1 VTRFQTDRVQ
11 KRRFGVSTRLYQRQ
25 RLGRDQLLEI
35 AAHRFEA
42 VELVAARAH
51 LDYQNPAAVADLQQ
65 WLGEAGLELASVEV
79 PADEDADAALLIAR
93 RLPLKLLVLRATT
106 PRDTAKMVERL
117 AAAAAPL
124 GVALA
129 IDSTSMTPIGSLV
142 HFVESGV
149 DVPIGICLDFAAA
162 AVGGGL
168 VDTLE
173 EVAEHL
179 ALARLPIES
188 AIDWAS
194 AMTTAQKIGYE
205 GPLIFDAEPRGPA
218 KEALKRAQETRRR
231 MERMLA
237 L

>member
-1 VTRFQTDRVQ
+1 MQ
-11 KRRFGVSTRLYQRQ
+11 KRRFGVSTRLYQRY
-25 RLGRDQLLEI
+25 RLGRDHLLEI
-35 AAHRFEA
+35 AAHGFEA
-42 VELVAARAH
+42 VELVAARSH

-65 WLGEAGLELASVEV
+65 WLAEAGLELASVHV

-93 RLPLKLLVLRATT
+93 RLALARLVLRATT

-117 AAAAAPL
+117 AGAAAPL

-129 IDSTSMTPIGSLV
+129 IDSTSMTPIRSLV

-149 DVPIGICLDFAAA
+149 DVPVGICLDFAAA
-162 AVGGGL
+162 AVGGRL

-188 AIDWAS
+188 AIDWAA

-205 GPLIFDAEPRGPA
+205 GPLIFDAEARGPSKETLARA
-218 KEALKRAQETRRR
+218 KQARGR
-231 MERMLA
+231 MERLLA
-237 L
+237 T